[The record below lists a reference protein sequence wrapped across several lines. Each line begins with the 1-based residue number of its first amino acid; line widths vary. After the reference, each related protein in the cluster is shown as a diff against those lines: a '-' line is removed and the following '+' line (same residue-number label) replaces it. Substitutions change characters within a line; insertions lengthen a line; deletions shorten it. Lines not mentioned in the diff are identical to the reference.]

1 MRAIRIFF
9 RSISESFKSVFRNF
23 SLSLAS
29 ISCITITLI
38 LVGFSM
44 ILSFNVNNFTD
55 EIERDLNIVIF
66 LDRGVDEKDIEQ
78 VKKEILRIE
87 NVNEKELVFN
97 SKNEV
102 KESMQ
107 EESEVFESV
116 LSNYTDET
124 NPLQDTYLVKVDNIE
139 LIGETAD
146 QIKKIDHVD
155 IVKYGEGAVE
165 ELVKIFDIVKN
176 VTYIVVIALVVV
188 TAFLITNTI
197 KITIQSR
204 KREIE
209 IRRLVGASNAF
220 IRQPFFFEGIILGV
234 LGSIIPI
241 LVCCVGY
248 SYLFDKLGGQ
258 LFTAIIKLVEPSSI
272 IYLIMIVLVAVGAL
286 VGAFGSYLSVRK
298 YLKI

>member
-9 RSISESFKSVFRNF
+9 RSISESFKGVFRNF

-44 ILSFNVNNFTD
+44 ILSFNVNNFTKG
-55 EIERDLNIVIF
+55 IEEDLNIVVF
-66 LDRGVDEKDIEQ
+66 LERDVEQ
-78 VKKEILRIE
+78 KEIDKIE
-87 NVNEKELVFN
+87 KEIKSLDNVNVEETYFN
-97 SKNEV
+97 SKNQV

-107 EESEVFESV
+107 KESEVFDSI
-116 LSNYTDET
+116 LSNYNDET
-124 NPLQDTYLVKVDNIE
+124 NPLQDTFIVAVKDIN
-139 LIGETAD
+139 LIGDTAEK
-146 QIKKIDHVD
+146 IKKIDSVD
-155 IVKYGEGAVE
+155 IAKYGEGSVE

-176 VTYIVVIALVVV
+176 ITFIVVVALIVV

-220 IRQPFFFEGIILGV
+220 IRQPFFFEGII
-234 LGSIIPI
+234 
-241 LVCCVGY
+241 
-248 SYLFDKLGGQ
+248 
-258 LFTAIIKLVEPSSI
+258 
-272 IYLIMIVLVAVGAL
+272 
-286 VGAFGSYLSVRK
+286 
-298 YLKI
+298 